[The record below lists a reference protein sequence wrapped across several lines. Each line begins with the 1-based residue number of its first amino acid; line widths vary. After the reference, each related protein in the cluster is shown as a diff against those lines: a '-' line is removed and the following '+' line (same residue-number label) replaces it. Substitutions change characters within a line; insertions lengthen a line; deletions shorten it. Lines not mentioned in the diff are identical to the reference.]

1 MPPCLHSGF
10 PAVISAGT
18 WSWRVG
24 AGLYASTDLSDLFG
38 KGCLWSVP
46 GLMSRPAL
54 VFLVLGFRVAQN
66 RLFTS
71 GTQSVWEWLSFPP
84 LFFSHRCVVHVL
96 ISQPK
101 ADWVVSHAKFT
112 CEGRS
117 FRETN
122 MELHLPPPR
131 LCLSPADTSAPF
143 LIFFNKSVFM

>member
-18 WSWRVG
+18 WSWRMG

-46 GLMSRPAL
+46 GLMPRPAL

-66 RLFTS
+66 RLFMS
-71 GTQSVWEWLSFPP
+71 GTQSIWEWLLFPP
-84 LFFSHRCVVHVL
+84 LFFFFFFFSRRCVVQVL

-117 FRETN
+117 FRE
-122 MELHLPPPR
+122 LYLP
-131 LCLSPADTSAPF
+131 SPACAFHQQTLQLPF
-143 LIFFNKSVFM
+143 LFF